1 MAKVIL
7 KRLNKRYDNDYK
19 AANDISL
26 DIEDGEFVVLVG
38 PSGCGKSTTLRM
50 IAGLEEISSG
60 ELYIGDRLVNKVEP
74 VDRDIAMVF
83 QNYALY
89 PHFSVYENMAFALKI
104 KKMKKQEIDT
114 KIRET
119 AKTLELEDLLNRK
132 PKELSGGQRQRVAL
146 GRAIVREPKVF
157 LMDEPLSNLD
167 AKLRVSMRSE
177 IIKLHQ
183 RLKTTFIYVTHD
195 QTEAMTMGSKI
206 VVMNKGEI
214 QQVAD
219 PVTIYEKPSNKFVA
233 SFIGSPQ
240 MNFLDATIDRVDDN
254 LYVENDYIKYEIKH
268 NELKTILEEKY
279 FRSEVIIGIRP
290 EDIEVVE
297 EDEREFNKGVNI
309 EEKEVNNLLD
319 NEKSDIP
326 CKTDVSVVEIE
337 FVEIL
342 GSETYI
348 HFKINNINMICK
360 VNGVFRGKQGQAIKV
375 RFNFEKSHFFN
386 KDSESR
392 IN

>member
-74 VDRDIAMVF
+74 VERDIAMVF

-240 MNFLDATIDRVDDN
+240 MNFLDVTIDRIEDN
-254 LYVENDYIKYEIKH
+254 LYIENDYIKYEIKH

-279 FRSEVIIGIRP
+279 CRSEVIIGIRP

-297 EDEREFNKGVNI
+297 EDERGFNNEINI
-309 EEKEVNNLLD
+309 EEKEINNFID

-326 CKTDVSVVEIE
+326 CKTDVLIVEIE

-360 VNGVFRGKQGQAIKV
+360 VNGVFRGKQGQTIKV
-375 RFNFEKSHFFN
+375 RFNFEKAHFFN
-386 KDSESR
+386 KDNEIR

>member
-1 MAKVIL
+1 
-7 KRLNKRYDNDYK
+7 
-19 AANDISL
+19 
-26 DIEDGEFVVLVG
+26 
-38 PSGCGKSTTLRM
+38 
-50 IAGLEEISSG
+50 
-60 ELYIGDRLVNKVEP
+60 LVNGVEP

-89 PHFSVYENMAFALKI
+89 PHFSVYENMAFALRI
-104 KKMKKQEIDT
+104 KKINKKEIDN

-119 AKTLELEDLLNRK
+119 AKVLELVDLLNRK

-195 QTEAMTMGSKI
+195 QTEAMTMGNKI

-214 QQVAD
+214 QQIAD
-219 PVTIYEKPSNKFVA
+219 PVIIYENPSNKFVA

-240 MNFLDATIDRVDDN
+240 MNFFDVTVDRIDDD
-254 LYVENDYIKYEIKH
+254 LFVENDYIKYHVKD
-268 NELKTILEEKY
+268 NKLKSILEEKY
-279 FRSEVIIGIRP
+279 YRGKVTIGVRA
-290 EDIEVVE
+290 ENIEVVKA
-297 EDEREFNKGVNI
+297 DEG
-309 EEKEVNNLLD
+309 EKKNTDSTNM
-319 NEKSDIP
+319 
-326 CKTDVSVVEIE
+326 KTETAVGEIE

-342 GSETYI
+342 GAETYI
-348 HFKINNINMICK
+348 HFKVNDNSMICK
-360 VNGVFRGKQGQAIKV
+360 VNGIFRGTEGQSIRVKFDFQKA
-375 RFNFEKSHFFN
+375 HFF
-386 KDSESR
+386 DSNTEKR
-392 IN
+392 ISEEELY